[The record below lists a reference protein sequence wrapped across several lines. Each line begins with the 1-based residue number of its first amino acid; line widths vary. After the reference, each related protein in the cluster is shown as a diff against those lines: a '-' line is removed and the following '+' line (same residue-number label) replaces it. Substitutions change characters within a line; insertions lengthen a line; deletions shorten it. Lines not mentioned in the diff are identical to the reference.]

1 MASIRVGGVSCQS
14 ADNGVVPGSPRS
26 RRMTIAR
33 EQRIVLYDLFKYFQ
47 PGKRLQEVPP
57 SFEMKIQSA
66 VQL

>member
-1 MASIRVGGVSCQS
+1 
-14 ADNGVVPGSPRS
+14 
-26 RRMTIAR
+26 MTIAR